1 LKNEGFSPLSCPK
14 CQSETR
20 PYGSRH
26 IEVLTAW
33 GKAEVKLPRRCCPSC
48 TAVKQVLPQGL
59 DSSGLSPKTL
69 LRVIDQAT
77 RLPFREAQQAL
88 EVQGLSLSLSHVERL
103 TQSYGRH
110 FEQSCQERLHELSEL
125 PLEDKGRSR
134 VMVVEADGT
143 FVTERD
149 KPVAGSIE
157 GREVKQV
164 LFYPNNAPS
173 ERESYAA
180 PLSAD
185 ELLPLAHGLMRHA
198 GVKKH
203 DFLIGIADGASWLDS
218 LFKNLG
224 VNKRILDVY
233 HAMEYLE
240 RLLVYGQW
248 DEEDR
253 LQERK
258 RWYRGE
264 VNGSV
269 RLAELKEAVMEKLGE
284 PATWSYEA
292 QTDLAY
298 LQTHAARGEMEYADF
313 RKQGW
318 PIGSGQIEGANKSVI
333 NARMDRG
340 GMFWSRSGIGRMAAL
355 RSGQCSR
362 HPLVGFHETR
372 LQAFNPA

>member
-1 LKNEGFSPLSCPK
+1 
-14 CQSETR
+14 
-20 PYGSRH
+20 
-26 IEVLTAW
+26 
-33 GKAEVKLPRRCCPSC
+33 
-48 TAVKQVLPQGL
+48 VKQVLPQGL

-110 FEQSCQERLHELSEL
+110 FEQSCQERLYELSEL

-149 KPVAGSIE
+149 KPVPGSIE

-298 LQTHAARGEMEYADF
+298 LQTHAARGELEYADF
-313 RKQGW
+313 KEQGW

-372 LQAFNPA
+372 LQAFNPT